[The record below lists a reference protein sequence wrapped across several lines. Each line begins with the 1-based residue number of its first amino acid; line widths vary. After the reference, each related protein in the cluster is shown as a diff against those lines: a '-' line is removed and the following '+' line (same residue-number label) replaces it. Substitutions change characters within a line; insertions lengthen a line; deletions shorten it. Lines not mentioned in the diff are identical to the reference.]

1 MFYPEITEVKRNIL
15 VLDDDESVC
24 KFLKTALSESYSVA
38 TAETGRKAIELTV
51 DTVFNLALV
60 DVGMVGMNGFEFLAY
75 CKKHCPA
82 MNVILMTGHPDVKDA
97 INSIKEGALDYIGKP
112 IDLHNLNVKINLA
125 FANQENQIKSPDEQ
139 ILNSSFFQME
149 EYRVLKT
156 LGAGNGGIVLLV
168 EKDGSRYAMKIV
180 RKKGSPEQHELSVKR
195 FLRES
200 DILKGMRHQN
210 IVRVYR
216 SDILPDI
223 RVPFIIME
231 YIDGFSLSEYIAKS
245 VMNIELRIGIF
256 KQLASALDYIHKL
269 GVVHRDIKPD
279 NIMMTRDIQVKIT
292 DFGISKT
299 QESLLTRTNDIMGSP
314 HYMAPESYDSAMSID
329 NKADIFSLGSICY
342 ELLTCQRAFPGDNI
356 FQVME
361 AIKSKK
367 PVEPRKLNPDIPSW
381 LQYILE
387 KMMAKNPEGR
397 YSTAGKIIESIEF
410 HQQNDGTQV
419 FPQDSR
425 TSRLL
430 RGMMIFDNKWS

>member
-1 MFYPEITEVKRNIL
+1 
-15 VLDDDESVC
+15 
-24 KFLKTALSESYSVA
+24 
-38 TAETGRKAIELTV
+38 
-51 DTVFNLALV
+51 
-60 DVGMVGMNGFEFLAY
+60 
-75 CKKHCPA
+75 
-82 MNVILMTGHPDVKDA
+82 
-97 INSIKEGALDYIGKP
+97 
-112 IDLHNLNVKINLA
+112 
-125 FANQENQIKSPDEQ
+125 
-139 ILNSSFFQME
+139 
-149 EYRVLKT
+149 
-156 LGAGNGGIVLLV
+156 
-168 EKDGSRYAMKIV
+168 
-180 RKKGSPEQHELSVKR
+180 
-195 FLRES
+195 
-200 DILKGMRHQN
+200 
-210 IVRVYR
+210 
-216 SDILPDI
+216 
-223 RVPFIIME
+223 ME